1 MLELRW
7 ATHSPPHTGHN
18 LSPGAQSRLVLAN
31 WGAVDRAYRVYIRPY
46 AAKHLHFSK
55 KPHDV
60 CANISAYMLK
70 QRKKH
75 AYRPQPRE
83 QQPRAG
89 AVVAEGALLH

>member
-31 WGAVDRAYRVYIRPY
+31 WGAVGRAYRVYIRPY
-46 AAKHLHFSK
+46 AAKQLHFSK
-55 KPHDV
+55 KPHNV
-60 CANISAYMLK
+60 LISAYMLK

-75 AYRPQPRE
+75 AYRPQPRG

-89 AVVAEGALLH
+89 AVMAEGALLH